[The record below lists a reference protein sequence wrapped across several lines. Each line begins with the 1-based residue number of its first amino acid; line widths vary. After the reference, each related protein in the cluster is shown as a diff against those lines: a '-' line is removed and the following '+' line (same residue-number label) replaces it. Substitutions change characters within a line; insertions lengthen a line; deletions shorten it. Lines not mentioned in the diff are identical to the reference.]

1 MSSVPVQLLI
11 YVIPR
16 PTCFD
21 APLIMPLTGCLEVS
35 VGMKKSFT
43 LFFIDLCNPNIS
55 DVADITVSRPM
66 AGMLISNMIYLPT
79 NVSVVYITLTWTP
92 QASLLIVADVYHCL
106 LISEPVQSK
115 QRKLRH
121 QFWSDAAPCNV
132 CHSSHAQCSRMHDRQ
147 MRLNI
152 PNYYRQQYINE
163 EAPTRFPEK
172 LQYRDSFQFH
182 SSSLF
187 DQSSPTQTRTTLI
200 CHGARCMPC
209 QELKLKRM

>member
-21 APLIMPLTGCLEVS
+21 APLIMPLT
-35 VGMKKSFT
+35 
-43 LFFIDLCNPNIS
+43 DLCNPNIS

-92 QASLLIVADVYHCL
+92 QASQIGSLRQL
-106 LISEPVQSK
+106 
-115 QRKLRH
+115 RKLRH

-147 MRLNI
+147 MRHNI

-163 EAPTRFPEK
+163 EAPTKFPEK